1 MQKKYAQAVA
11 VASGRHMDA
20 IVVDSKAVAAECINY
35 LKDQRVG
42 SCLFLPLGKRLSV
55 TSLYS
60 TAAGSLL
67 VFTMSN

>member
-42 SCLFLPLGKRLSV
+42 SCLFLPLG
-55 TSLYS
+55 
-60 TAAGSLL
+60 
-67 VFTMSN
+67 